1 MIRKIF
7 FLLLVPLSVLGQSS
21 KYVTEKHTSGGYS
34 YETVTNDPLKTR
46 IYTLKN
52 GLKVYMTVYQNAPR
66 IQTYIAVRA
75 GSKNDPATNTGLAH
89 YLEHILFKGTTKIG
103 TNNWE
108 KEAPLLNEIE
118 NLYEVYGKTK
128 DEQERTRLYRQ
139 IDSISLVAAQY
150 SIPNEYDKMLSN
162 IGATGTNAYTF
173 LEQTVYVND
182 IPSNSLEKWAE
193 IESERFS
200 VVVPRLFHTE
210 LEAVYEEKNRGLDND
225 RRKVYEAMMAGLFPK
240 HPYGTQTTIGTVEHL
255 KNPSITEI
263 KKYFD
268 RYYVPNNMAICMSG
282 DFDPDKAIQI
292 IDKNFGKLKEKEVP
306 PFNPP
311 SENPIKRPEKINVYG
326 PDAENLTLAFRFNG
340 TTGQEVKNNFIPDFY
355 YLKLISLLL
364 TNGQAGLI
372 DLNLNQKQKVLSAF
386 AYDMTLNDYS
396 LFVMGGRPKQG
407 QSLDDLKVLL
417 LAQLDSLK
425 EGKFEEWL
433 IKATINDIKI
443 SKMKS
448 YESNKARADA
458 FVESFITGE
467 PWKKSVEETD
477 ILASITKDQIIAFVK
492 QKFDSNF
499 VAVYK
504 YTGTDT
510 TIKKVPK
517 PQISPVPV
525 NREAHSAF
533 FEYVMNQPSDSI
545 KPVWIDFK
553 KELLQFQTKTK
564 LPVVYKKNTE
574 NDLFTLSFVW
584 DIGKENSPKYSLAVS
599 YLDYLGVKGLSS
611 EELKKEFYK
620 IGCSYSFSM
629 SSDAMYFTLT
639 GLQENFNQGLKL
651 FEKILTTPQE
661 DPVAYKDLVERI
673 LKARKDSKLNKDIIF
688 RSGLVSY
695 AKYGPHSPFTTNL
708 SEEQLR
714 ALNPA
719 ELTDL
724 IKGLSS
730 IKHRVL
736 YYGPAASAKLNKSL
750 SSIHKC
756 AAELQAPPTPEKY
769 TFKEINENEVLWTNY
784 EMVQGEIIFL
794 SKSVDYDINILPQV
808 ALFNEYFGG
817 SMSSIVFQELRESRA
832 LAYAVRSRY
841 ENASKKDAPN
851 YISSYIG
858 TQADKIEEAIDGM
871 LELYENMPQ
880 SEGLFRNARA
890 SIIENVNTQRITKFA
905 VISEYERLKKLGID
919 YDIRKEIYEKI
930 KTLSL
935 ADLKAFHDKYYKGQ
949 KKTYVVIGSKDK
961 IDFEKLSKYGKVR
974 ELTLEELFG
983 Y

>member
-1 MIRKIF
+1 MIRRI
-7 FLLLVPLSVLGQSS
+7 FLLFLFPLWVLGQPS
-21 KYVTEKHTSGGYS
+21 KYVTERHSSGEYTF
-34 YETVTNDPLKTR
+34 ETVTNDPLKTR

-52 GLKVYMTVYQNAPR
+52 GLKVYMTVYKDAPR

-89 YLEHILFKGTTKIG
+89 YLEHILFKGTSKIG
-103 TNNWE
+103 TKDWA
-108 KEAPLLNEIE
+108 KEEPLLKEIE
-118 NLYEVYGKTK
+118 NLYEAYRTTR
-128 DEQERTRLYRQ
+128 DENQRTRLYQ
-139 IDSISLVAAQY
+139 KIDSTSLLAANF

-182 IPSNSLEKWAE
+182 IPSNSLERWAE

-200 VVVPRLFHTE
+200 IVVPRLFHTE

-225 RRKVYEAMMAGLFPK
+225 RRKVYEAMMAGLFQK
-240 HPYGTQTTIGTVEHL
+240 HQYGTQTTIGTVEHL

-263 KKYFD
+263 KRYFE

-282 DFDPDKAIQI
+282 DFDPEKAIRI
-292 IDKNFGKLKEKEVP
+292 IDKSFSKLKEKAVSPFVP
-306 PFNPP
+306 PTE
-311 SENPIKRPEKINVYG
+311 SPIKSPEKINVYG
-326 PDAENLTLAFRFNG
+326 PDAENLTMAFRFNG
-340 TTGQEVKNNFIPDFY
+340 IKGQEVKQNFIPDFY

-372 DLNLNQKQKVLSAF
+372 DLNLNQRQKVLSAF
-386 AYDMTLNDYS
+386 AYDMALNDYS
-396 LFVMGGRPKQG
+396 IFVMGGRPKQG
-407 QSLDDLKVLL
+407 QSLEDLKILL

-425 EGKFEEWL
+425 KGKFEEWL
-433 IKATINDIKI
+433 IKASINDIKM
-443 SKMKS
+443 SQMKS

-467 PWKKSVEETD
+467 PWKRSVEETD
-477 ILASITKDQIIAFVK
+477 ILSSITKEQIIEFVK
-492 QKFDSNF
+492 QRFDSNY

-504 YTGTDT
+504 FTGTDT

-525 NREAHSAF
+525 NREDHSPF
-533 FEYVMNQPSDSI
+533 FEFVMNQPSDSI
-545 KPVWIDFK
+545 KPVWIDFN

-564 LPVVYKKNTE
+564 LPVTYKKNTE
-574 NDLFTLSFVW
+574 NDIFTLSYVW
-584 DIGKENSPKYSLAVS
+584 DIGREHSPKYGLAVS

-629 SSDAMYFTLT
+629 SADAMYFTLT
-639 GLQENFNQGLKL
+639 GLQENFSQGLKL
-651 FEKILTTPQE
+651 FEKILKTPQE
-661 DPVAYKDLVERI
+661 DPGAYKDLVERS
-673 LKARKDSKLNKDIIF
+673 LKARKDNKLNKDIIF

-695 AKYGPHSPFTTNL
+695 AKYGPHSPFTSIL

-714 ALNPA
+714 SMNPS
-719 ELTDL
+719 ELTDI
-724 IKGLSS
+724 IKSLNS

-736 YYGPAASAKLNKSL
+736 YYGPTDATKLNKSL
-750 SSIHKC
+750 TSIHKC
-756 AAELQAPPTPEKY
+756 GTTLEAPPAPEKF
-769 TFKEINENEVLWTNY
+769 TLKDINENEVLWANY
-784 EMVQGEIIFL
+784 EMVQGEVIFL
-794 SKSVDYDINILPQV
+794 SKSITYDKTILPRV

-832 LAYAVRSRY
+832 LAYAVKSRY
-841 ENASKKDAPN
+841 ENAWRKDDPN

-858 TQADKIEEAIDGM
+858 TQADKIKEAIDGM
-871 LELYENMPQ
+871 LELYEDMPQ
-880 SEGLFRNARA
+880 SEVLFKNAVT
-890 SIIENVNTQRITKFA
+890 SIIENVNTQRITKFS
-905 VISEYERLKKLGID
+905 VISEYERLKKLGIN
-919 YDIRKEIYEKI
+919 YDIRKEVYEKI

-935 ADLKAFHDKYYKGQ
+935 SDLKDFHDKYYRNQ
-949 KKTYVVIGSKDK
+949 KKAYVIIGSKDR

-974 ELTLEELFG
+974 ELKLEELFG